1 MKKIIIDTVLIRW
14 KTSQSLISKNE
25 KIDLPKAFG
34 LIQKKFQTVEYEP
47 SQQIKQIILRHNN
60 FTYVFFSTGK
70 VMISGKSI
78 YENHAE
84 FLGQL
89 FEDCLKDCVVKKI
102 EKPKLTQKEI
112 NKMRANIKEN
122 QRIMKRLEFI

>member
-1 MKKIIIDTVLIRW
+1 MKKIILETVLIRW
-14 KTSQSLISKNE
+14 QTPKSLISKNE
-25 KIDLPKAFG
+25 RIDLPRAFE
-34 LIQKKFQTVEYEP
+34 LMQKKFPETEYEP
-47 SQQIKQIILRHNN
+47 SSQIQQIILRHNN
-60 FTYVFFSTGK
+60 FTYFLFSTGK
-70 VMISGKSI
+70 VTISGKTI

-89 FEDCLKDCVVKKI
+89 FEDCLKDCVIKKI

>member
-1 MKKIIIDTVLIRW
+1 MKKILIDTVLIRLQ
-14 KTSQSLISKNE
+14 TSNSLISKNE
-25 KIDLPKAFG
+25 RIDLPKAFG
-34 LIQKKFQTVEYEP
+34 LIQQKFPTTEYEP
-47 SQQIKQIILRHNN
+47 SSQIQQIILKHNN
-60 FTYVFFSTGK
+60 FTYFLFSTGK
-70 VMISGKSI
+70 VTISGKTI
-78 YENHAE
+78 YENHSE

-102 EKPKLTQKEI
+102 EKPKLSQKEI